1 MGKQRLVLIGN
12 GMAGVRT
19 AEEISLHGGSRF
31 EIVIIGSEP
40 HPGYNRI
47 LLSSV
52 LQGETDWNDVMTK
65 SRSWYE
71 ENGIT
76 LYTGETAVA
85 IDTVNQTVATD
96 QNREIA
102 YDKLIIATGSS
113 PFILPVHGADK
124 EGVYGFRTIDDCRAF
139 INASKRFKKA
149 AVIGGEYW
157 ALRRRGD
164 WQTSG

>member
-65 SRSWYE
+65 A
-71 ENGIT
+71 GAGMKK
-76 LYTGETAVA
+76 TG
-85 IDTVNQTVATD
+85 
-96 QNREIA
+96 
-102 YDKLIIATGSS
+102 L
-113 PFILPVHGADK
+113 PFIQGN
-124 EGVYGFRTIDDCRAF
+124 GCRNRYG
-139 INASKRFKKA
+139 
-149 AVIGGEYW
+149 
-157 ALRRRGD
+157 
-164 WQTSG
+164 